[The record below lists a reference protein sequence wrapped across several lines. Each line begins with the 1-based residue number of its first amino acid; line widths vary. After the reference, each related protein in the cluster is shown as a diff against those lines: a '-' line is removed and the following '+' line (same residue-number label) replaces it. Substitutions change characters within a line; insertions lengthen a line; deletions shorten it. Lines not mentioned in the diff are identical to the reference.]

1 MINSGQAF
9 GQTAPQERRIDAI
22 IKRLEKT
29 SFDAELLAANYTSM
43 RNRVLGEAPPEKETG
58 GKLTTLTT
66 VSNGSLQQIEEIELR
81 LNRSLNQLGNSL
93 TELETA
99 L

>member
-1 MINSGQAF
+1 MINSGQAL
-9 GQTAPQERRIDAI
+9 GKIASQERRIDAI

-29 SFDAELLAANYTSM
+29 SHDAEELAAEYTSM
-43 RNRVLGEAPPEKETG
+43 RNRVLGEAPPDKETD
-58 GKLTTLTT
+58 GKPQP
-66 VSNGSLQQIEEIELR
+66 VSNGSLHRLEEIELR